1 MSGFV
6 SRSEIHLNRTKMIGE
21 VEKMV
26 TVGLVWGATNALM
39 RKGTIKWDEN
49 IKSLRQPNAER
60 HPVRTT
66 LKNWFKLVLIWQYTL
81 PFLLNLSASA
91 TFFAILSDTPISVA
105 VPVTNATTFAATAV
119 FGLILGE
126 EIRVRRTLF
135 GTFLIVLGV
144 YICTR

>member
-1 MSGFV
+1 MV
-6 SRSEIHLNRTKMIGE
+6 GE

-39 RKGTIKWDEN
+39 RKGAIKWDKT
-49 IKSLRQPNAER
+49 IKSLPKPNTPQ
-60 HPVRTT
+60 HPIITT
-66 LKNWFKLVLIWQYTL
+66 LKNWFKLVCIWQYML
-81 PFLLNLSASA
+81 PFILNLSASA
-91 TFFAILSDTPISVA
+91 TFFAILSGDTPISLA

-126 EIRVRRTLF
+126 ETRVGLALF

-144 YICTR
+144 YICVM